1 LHQSEFDFNPESTF
15 EIQVL
20 QEKRKSYFSLRSLS
34 TSSQLMSW

>member
-20 QEKRKSYFSLRSLS
+20 QEKRRVIFLCVASLLRPS
-34 TSSQLMSW
+34 